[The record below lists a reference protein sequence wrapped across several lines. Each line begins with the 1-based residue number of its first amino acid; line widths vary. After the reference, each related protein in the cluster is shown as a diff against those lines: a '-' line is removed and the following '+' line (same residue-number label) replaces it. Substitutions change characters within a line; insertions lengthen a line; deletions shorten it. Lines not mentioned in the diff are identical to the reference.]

1 MRKIRFILLALSL
14 VILCPAMQAQKAK
27 SSKKG
32 KEATTYDIIFNIKDA
47 KDTIV
52 YLTLNYEGKLML
64 RDSAKATASGMYRF
78 KGTKKLECGFYTL
91 VAQKRVQYA
100 SFIVDRLPFNMIMD
114 IDTTGDPTAMSVR
127 NSPENALV
135 IDFQKHTLSI

>member
-1 MRKIRFILLALSL
+1 
-14 VILCPAMQAQKAK
+14 
-27 SSKKG
+27 
-32 KEATTYDIIFNIKDA
+32 
-47 KDTIV
+47 
-52 YLTLNYEGKLML
+52 ML

-135 IDFQKHTLSI
+135 IDFQKHTVKAQKEIADLNKAKQIFEQHNQADSAEAIREKMGEIDKEMKAYIAQLIEEHPDYLFVKMQ